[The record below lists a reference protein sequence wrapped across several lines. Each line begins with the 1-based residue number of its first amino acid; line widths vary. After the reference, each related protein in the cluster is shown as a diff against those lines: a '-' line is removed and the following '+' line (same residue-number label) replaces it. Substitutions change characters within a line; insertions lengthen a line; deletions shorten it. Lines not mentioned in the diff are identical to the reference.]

1 MTPSATIEPED
12 AAVRLRPIGPG
23 DLAFL
28 AALYASTRA
37 EELAVVPWTEAQKA
51 AFLQQQ
57 FAAQHHHYQ
66 TYYAAASFD
75 VVLVGDQPAGRLYVD
90 RGRREIRIVDIAF
103 LPAFRNRGLGT
114 RFIRA
119 LQAEAASSGRAL
131 SIHVERLNPALA
143 LYARL
148 GFTLV
153 EDKGVY
159 LLMEWTPSAT

>member
-1 MTPSATIEPED
+1 MTFSATFEPGG
-12 AAVRLRPIGPG
+12 AAVRLRPIGPD
-23 DLAFL
+23 DLGFL
-28 AALYASTRA
+28 AALYASTRTA
-37 EELAVVPWTEAQKA
+37 ELALVPWTEAQKA

-75 VVLVGDQPAGRLYVD
+75 VVLVGDEPAGRLYVD
-90 RGRREIRIVDIAF
+90 RGPREIRIVDIAF

-119 LQAEAASSGRAL
+119 LQDEAAASGRTL
-131 SIHVERLNPALA
+131 SIHVERMNPALA
-143 LYARL
+143 LYERL
-148 GFTLV
+148 GFRLV

-159 LLMEWTPSAT
+159 LLMAWTPAPT